1 MNKKNI
7 KNIKTPHQILKSTFG
22 YDSFRGNQEE
32 IINNTIKGNSSL
44 VLMPTGGGKSLCY
57 QIPALCME
65 GLTIVISPLIA
76 LMQDQVQALKQNGVK
91 AEALNSN
98 LTYHKKLQIE
108 EQIKKGELK
117 LLYIAPERLM
127 TEDFLAFLKDHKV
140 NISLFAI
147 DEAHC
152 ISSWG
157 HDFRPEY
164 LLLGN
169 LKQHYPNTPNTPI
182 TALTATA
189 DIPTRKEIITKLH
202 LTEAKQFISSF
213 DRPNIQYHIIPKD
226 NPNKQLI
233 TFLNQHKNEAGV
245 IYCMS
250 RNKVEKTTEYLK
262 EQNYKALPY
271 HAGLDKNTKHS
282 NQEKSLHC

>member
-1 MNKKNI
+1 MNKKDT
-7 KNIKTPHQILKSTFG
+7 KNIKTPQAILKSIFG
-22 YDSFRGNQEE
+22 FDNFRGNQEE

-57 QIPALCME
+57 QIPALCIE

-98 LTYHKKLQIE
+98 LTYHTKLQIE
-108 EQIKKGELK
+108 EQIKKEELK
-117 LLYIAPERLM
+117 LIYIAPERLM

-140 NISLFAI
+140 NIALFAI

-169 LKQHYPNTPNTPI
+169 LKQHYPNIPI
-182 TALTATA
+182 IALTATA
-189 DIPTRKEIITKLH
+189 DIPIRPTKCS
-202 LTEAKQFISSF
+202 E
-213 DRPNIQYHIIPKD
+213 N
-226 NPNKQLI
+226 
-233 TFLNQHKNEAGV
+233 
-245 IYCMS
+245 
-250 RNKVEKTTEYLK
+250 
-262 EQNYKALPY
+262 
-271 HAGLDKNTKHS
+271 
-282 NQEKSLHC
+282 